1 MRKNN
6 ISLDTIEVTVPT
18 PKFNELI
25 KAAATMSLSEKSSV
39 HVTVMFQ
46 NKEFIIT
53 GSMGTGNGSGYEL
66 LWGNRVVDY
75 KSYKGELEP
84 LEKSAHLSL
93 CDLGKR
99 KRSYEGQ
106 IVYHG
111 KRKLVACESYT
122 FFEEKSGIQTSM
134 F

>member
-1 MRKNN
+1 MRKDN
-6 ISLDTIEVTVPT
+6 ISLDTIEVAVPT
-18 PKFNELI
+18 SKFNELI
-25 KAAATMSLSEKSSV
+25 KAAATMSLSEKSLV

-53 GSMGTGNGSGYEL
+53 GSMGTGTGFGYAV

-75 KSYKGELEP
+75 KSYKGKLEP
-84 LEKSAHLSL
+84 LEKSGHLLL

-99 KRSYEGQ
+99 KRGYEGQ

-111 KRKLVACESYT
+111 KRRLVCCEEYS
-122 FFEEKSGIQTSM
+122 FIEEKTGIQASL